1 MRWPWRGRTTDPPG
15 AELHA
20 SSHRRRAAAAKA
32 RDRAGVSPP
41 VHGEVARD
49 AAGRPLDRYIGQIY
63 PSERMSVPVPARAR
77 KARENRT
84 RYVVLGKLGEAP
96 MTGYGLRKAIDGS
109 VGHFWQESFGQLYP
123 TLRALVAEGLVDAR
137 ATRGGPGRAGATYHV
152 TPRGRAAL
160 ARWLASPP
168 VLEPHR
174 NEVLLKVYFAGAIPP
189 EITVRNL
196 EPVAAALRA
205 QRGELEAI
213 ATEME
218 SIPERRR
225 HRDAPYWRLTLD
237 FGLEFT
243 GMALAWIA
251 RAQSVLRARTERPRR
266 SR

>member
-1 MRWPWRGRTTDPPG
+1 MR
-15 AELHA
+15 
-20 SSHRRRAAAAKA
+20 
-32 RDRAGVSPP
+32 
-41 VHGEVARD
+41 
-49 AAGRPLDRYIGQIY
+49 
-63 PSERMSVPVPARAR
+63 VPVPAPAPAR
-77 KARENRT
+77 KARESRT
-84 RYVVLGKLGEAP
+84 RYVVLGMLGEAP
-96 MTGYGLRKAIDGS
+96 CTGYGLRKAIDGS

-123 TLRALVAEGLVDAR
+123 TLRALVAEGLVEAR

-160 ARWLASPP
+160 ARWLSSPP

-174 NEVLLKVYFAGAIPP
+174 NEVLLKVFFAGAIPP
-189 EITVRNL
+189 EVTARNL

-213 ATEME
+213 AAEMQ
-218 SIPERRR
+218 SMPERRR
-225 HRDAPYWRLTLD
+225 HRDAPFWRLTLE

-251 RAQSVLRARTERPRR
+251 RAQAVLRAKRARPRR